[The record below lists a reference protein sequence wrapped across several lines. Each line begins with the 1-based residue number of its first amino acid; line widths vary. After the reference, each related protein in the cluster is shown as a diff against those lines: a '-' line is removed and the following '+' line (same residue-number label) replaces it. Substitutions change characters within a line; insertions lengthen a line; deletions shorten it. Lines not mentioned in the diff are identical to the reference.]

1 MNKHR
6 CWNEFYICGYIVQK
20 KSFREI
26 NYMSEPLTGLL
37 RIMILLNENII
48 YLQRNTM

>member
-1 MNKHR
+1 MRLHLSTKK
-6 CWNEFYICGYIVQK
+6 K

-48 YLQRNTM
+48 CLKRNTM